1 MAVFSGRPHREVHL
15 PGSSSSVHLLGGP
28 FIAVDGERLDVPE
41 GGKRVLAFVALAGSA
56 VDRHRAAGSLWPD
69 VSDDRAAGNLR
80 SALWRLRSVGID
92 VVDSANRTLSLTSA
106 TVVDVDLLSQWAAQV
121 IDESVPTEKL
131 LDVQWRGDA
140 LDLLPGW
147 YDDWVIFERE
157 RLLHALDMLSLRLV
171 REGRFGEA
179 VEAALL
185 AVEAEPLRE
194 SAQRALLAAHLAE
207 GNLIEARRAYAR
219 YARLLARELGV
230 RPAVE
235 LTRLVA

>member
-1 MAVFSGRPHREVHL
+1 MRL

-28 FIAVDGERLDVPE
+28 FIAVGGERLDVPE
-41 GGKRVLAFVALAGSA
+41 GGKRLLAFLALANSA
-56 VDRHRAAGSLWPD
+56 VDRRWAAGSLWPD
-69 VSDDRAAGNLR
+69 VSNDRAVGNLR

-92 VVDSANRTLSLTSA
+92 VVDSARRTLSLTPA
-106 TVVDVDLLSQWAAQV
+106 TVVDVNLLSRWAVQV

-131 LDVQWRGDA
+131 LDVEWRGDA

-157 RLLHALDMLSLRLV
+157 RLRQRLLHALEMLSLRLV
-171 REGRFGEA
+171 RQGRFGEA

-185 AVEAEPLRE
+185 AV
-194 SAQRALLAAHLAE
+194 

-219 YARLLARELGV
+219 YAQLLARELGV
-230 RPAVE
+230 RPGAE
-235 LTRLVA
+235 LTRLVAEYPNRSTGGEIL